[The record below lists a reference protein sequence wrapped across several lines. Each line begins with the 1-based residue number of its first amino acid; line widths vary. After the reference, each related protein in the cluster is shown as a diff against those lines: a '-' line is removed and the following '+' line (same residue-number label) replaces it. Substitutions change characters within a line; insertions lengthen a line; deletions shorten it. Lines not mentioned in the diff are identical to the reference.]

1 LFKNHQTYRFSRCF
15 GTATGLFPKVVE
27 ELDSMDLIKLLMKH
41 LDFGKVRKKK
51 KLFIF
56 AWPTSIIPDIDNSI
70 YCPWLQPGD
79 YRK

>member
-1 LFKNHQTYRFSRCF
+1 
-15 GTATGLFPKVVE
+15 VE
-27 ELDSMDLIKLLMKH
+27 ELDSMDLIKLLLHKFLMKH
-41 LDFGKVRKKK
+41 LDLGKVKKKK

-56 AWPTSIIPDIDNSI
+56 AWPTSIIPDRDNSI